1 MFVKVEAEVKVKKK
15 LILNL
20 KIDLNLGDYGHVA
33 ISLRHIC
40 NEMPT

>member
-1 MFVKVEAEVKVKKK
+1 MFVKLEAEVKKK
-15 LILNL
+15 LILKL

-33 ISLRHIC
+33 ISVRHIC